1 MSTSTSRPTP
11 TGRSLDSSFSPTSP
25 SRTQFLSSS
34 PESTLPSSNDTSR
47 RPSEYAPT
55 SGNPYSMSSGGE
67 SDRDVGGNDETG
79 RGSGYSSTV
88 PSRAAS
94 SVGLGFLGA
103 ESSSGNE
110 SGSDQIRA
118 PPAALRHSH
127 HIQRVPSHH
136 HSMDDY
142 NLNGDHSPD
151 SGPPDHSKLRAAANA
166 LPGAPSPLTP
176 AASLH
181 SPRAGPH
188 RKGSFHRAASNLH
201 PHTAIHDS
209 PNSSQGSGFSTPGG
223 TATPP
228 QFIFA
233 KIGERKRAASHSN
246 LSTMSRQSTKTHHNG
261 PLHDLRRFLNDHIHH
276 SSSGKHLDKQG
287 RKREGS
293 ETGEGSDYS
302 TPRSGKSSPL
312 RSNSGTP
319 SGARTPLEK
328 DYTDT
333 ALLPSTA
340 EGRNSP
346 PLGED
351 HAHLQKK
358 YGKWGKILGS
368 GAGGTVRLIKRSKD
382 HTVYAVKE
390 FRAKRVGESEREYVK
405 KVTAEFC
412 IGSTLHHPN
421 IIETLDIISDNGH
434 YYEVMQYAEFDLFS
448 IVMSGKMTRPEIYCV
463 FKQIIDGVDYLHSMG
478 LAHRDLKLD
487 NCVMTG
493 DNTVKLIDFGT
504 AVVFQY
510 PGQKT
515 TKANGVVGSDPYLAP
530 EVIAKK
536 DYDPRLT
543 DVWSVAI
550 IFMCMILRRFP
561 WKLPDAKNDASYR
574 LYVSSHPELCSI
586 PQQPDSLIAGK
597 PLPSRA
603 TTGDPTLL
611 SRSSTTS
618 GTSSPG
624 FDSGYGTNQL
634 SSGSENSAGQ
644 IDLATRRRDKQNLLV
659 TALERTES
667 PTSISQ
673 ARDGSESPG
682 FSPSDLANSV
692 GSLKIQ
698 DQADA
703 PSNTSSSDVSPSN
716 STAQPLS
723 TIVGSPTAS
732 TQNSTDSIRTAVD
745 SSSGTKPPSSNT
757 LRAEAARNRS
767 GSVASNATWT
777 TGAADSIFRLLPRE
791 TRSCLTRML
800 TIEPGIRCTFAD
812 LLRGGEGDDVD
823 EQRKDEWLASLEA
836 CISKKGGHS
845 DHSHTKIPA
854 MDQGKVKK
862 K

>member
-1 MSTSTSRPTP
+1 MSTPNSRPTTASSP
-11 TGRSLDSSFSPTSP
+11 GVANSAFSPAPSARPQFGTDSPDSSLPP
-25 SRTQFLSSS
+25 SANL
-34 PESTLPSSNDTSR
+34 SR
-47 RPSEYAPT
+47 RPSDYQPSRGDTAST
-55 SGNPYSMSSGGE
+55 LADSMNE
-67 SDRDVGGNDETG
+67 DDVGGS
-79 RGSGYSSTV
+79 RFSSAA

-94 SVGLGFLGA
+94 SVGLGFLGSEA
-103 ESSSGNE
+103 SGTD
-110 SGSDQIRA
+110 SGSDSVRA

-142 NLNGDHSPD
+142 NNAGGDHSPD
-151 SGPPDHSKLRAAANA
+151 TGPADHSKLRAAAAA
-166 LPGAPSPLTP
+166 LPGAPPP
-176 AASLH
+176 AAS
-181 SPRAGPH
+181 RAGPY
-188 RKGSFHRAASNLH
+188 RSNSSFHRPPSNLH
-201 PHTAIHDS
+201 PHSVIHDS
-209 PNSSQGSGFSTPGG
+209 PNSSHASGLSTPGG

-246 LSTMSRQSTKTHHNG
+246 LVTMSRQSTKTHHNG

-276 SSSGKHLDKQG
+276 SASGKHLDKQG
-287 RKREGS
+287 RKREGH
-293 ETGEGSDYS
+293 ETGGEGSDYS

-312 RSNSGTP
+312 RSNTGTP
-319 SGARTPLEK
+319 SGARTPH

-368 GAGGTVRLIKRSKD
+368 GAGGTVRLIKRPKD

-463 FKQIIDGVDYLHSMG
+463 FKQIISGVDYLHSMG

-487 NCVMTG
+487 NCVMMG

-574 LYVSSHPELCSI
+574 LYVSSHPELCSV
-586 PQQPDSLIAGK
+586 PQLPDSLIAGK

-603 TTGDPTLL
+603 TTGESLL
-611 SRSSTTS
+611 SRSSTKS

-624 FDSGYGTNQL
+624 FDSGYGTNHL
-634 SSGSENSAGQ
+634 SSGASDASGQ
-644 IDLATRRRDKQNLLV
+644 IDGATRRRDKQNLLV
-659 TALERTES
+659 TALERTDS
-667 PTSISQ
+667 PTSISHGGGL
-673 ARDGSESPG
+673 DSGPESPALSSSG
-682 FSPSDLANSV
+682 GDLANSV
-692 GSLKIQ
+692 GSLRIN
-698 DQADA
+698 DA
-703 PSNTSSSDVSPSN
+703 NDSAAASAASSSDVSPSN
-716 STAQPLS
+716 TNPSPIAGTTPTTTA
-723 TIVGSPTAS
+723 AS
-732 TQNSTDSIRTAVD
+732 HASSTDSSRTTVD
-745 SSSGTKPPSSNT
+745 PAAAAAPKPPGSNS

-767 GSVASNATWT
+767 ASVASNATWT
-777 TGAADSIFRLLPRE
+777 SGAADSIFRLLPRE

-800 TIEPGIRCTFAD
+800 TVEPGIRCTFAD

-823 EQRKDEWLASLEA
+823 ERRKDEWLASLDA
-836 CISKKGGHS
+836 CISKKGGQS
-845 DHSHTKIPA
+845 DHSHHKIPA
-854 MDQGKVKK
+854 MDNGKVKK